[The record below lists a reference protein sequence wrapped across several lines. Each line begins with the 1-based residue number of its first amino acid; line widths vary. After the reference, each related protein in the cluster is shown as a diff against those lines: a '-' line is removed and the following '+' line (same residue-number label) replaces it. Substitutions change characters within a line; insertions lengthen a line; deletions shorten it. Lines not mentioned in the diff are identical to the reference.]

1 MLFGVG
7 LGPGDPKLITLK
19 AIEVLKAVDEV
30 IVPGRLAESLVRH
43 IVKPRVVNFP
53 MGKGREGRGS
63 IIKLAK
69 ELIDRCARE
78 NIAFACL
85 GDPMFYSTFHHLVE
99 EMININ
105 PGIEIEVVPGI
116 PSFTTV
122 FSRIKVFVD
131 NHLLITTLKDDD
143 IGYVVVS
150 KATRPREICERLK
163 KMGMKKFYL
172 AERMFMD
179 GERVEKIDRPP
190 EKADYFTIVVGIR

>member
-19 AIEVLKAVDEV
+19 AVEVLKSVNEV
-30 IVPGRLAESLVRH
+30 IVPGKLAESVVRH
-43 IVKPRVVNFP
+43 IVKPRVVNFT
-53 MGKGREGRGS
+53 MGGSRES
-63 IIKLAK
+63 IIELAK
-69 ELIDRCARE
+69 ELADRCVRE
-78 NIAFACL
+78 DIAFACL

-99 EMININ
+99 ELINVNSDIK
-105 PGIEIEVVPGI
+105 IEIVPGI

-131 NHLLITTLKDDD
+131 SPLLITTLKDSN

-150 KATRPREICERLK
+150 KATKPKEVCEYLK

-179 GERVEKIDRPP
+179 GEKVEKIDSPQ
-190 EKADYFTIVVGIR
+190 EKADYFTIIVGTR

>member
-19 AIEVLKAVDEV
+19 AVEVLKAVNEV
-30 IVPGRLAESLVRH
+30 IVPGKLAESLVRY
-43 IVKPRVVNFP
+43 IVKPRVVNFT
-53 MGKGREGRGS
+53 MGGSRES
-63 IIKLAK
+63 VIELAK
-69 ELIDRCARE
+69 ELADRCVRE
-78 NIAFACL
+78 DIAFACL

-99 EMININ
+99 ELININ
-105 PGIEIEVVPGI
+105 SGIKIEIVPGI

-131 NHLLITTLKDDD
+131 SPLLITTLKDSN

-150 KATRPREICERLK
+150 KATKPREVCEYLK

-179 GERVEKIDRPP
+179 SERVEKIDRPP
-190 EKADYFTIVVGIR
+190 EKADYFTIIVGTR

>member
-30 IVPGRLAESLVRH
+30 IVPGRLAESLVRY
-43 IVKPRVVNFP
+43 ITKPRVVSFP
-53 MGKGREGRGS
+53 MGKNRGS
-63 IIKLAK
+63 IVELAK
-69 ELIDRCARE
+69 ELVDRCARE
-78 NIAFACL
+78 NVAFACL

-105 PGIEIEVVPGI
+105 PCVEIEVVPGI
-116 PSFTTV
+116 SSFTAV

-131 NHLLITTLKDDD
+131 KPLLITTLKDDD

-163 KMGMKKFYL
+163 KMEMKKFYI

-179 GERVEKIDRPP
+179 GERVEKIDRPQ
-190 EKADYFTIVVGIR
+190 EKADYFTIIVGTR

>member
-19 AIEVLKAVDEV
+19 AIEVLKAVNEV
-30 IVPGRLAESLVRH
+30 IVPGKLAESLVRH

-53 MGKGREGRGS
+53 MGGSRESTIR
-63 IIKLAK
+63 LAK
-69 ELIDRCARE
+69 ELAGRCVKE
-78 NIAFACL
+78 DIAFACL

-99 EMININ
+99 EMISIN
-105 PGIEIEVVPGI
+105 PGIKIEVVPGI

-131 NHLLITTLKDDD
+131 NPLLVTTPKDND
-143 IGYVVVS
+143 IGCVVVS
-150 KATRPREICERLK
+150 KATKPKEICEYLK

-172 AERMFMD
+172 AERMFMN
-179 GERVEKIDRPP
+179 GERAEKIDRPP
-190 EKADYFTIVVGIR
+190 EKADYFTIIVGTR

>member
-19 AIEVLKAVDEV
+19 AVEVLKAVNEV
-30 IVPGRLAESLVRH
+30 IVPGKLAESLVRY
-43 IVKPRVVNFP
+43 IVKPRVVNFT
-53 MGKGREGRGS
+53 MGGSRES
-63 IIKLAK
+63 VIELAK
-69 ELIDRCARE
+69 ELADRCVRE
-78 NIAFACL
+78 DIAFACL

-99 EMININ
+99 ELISINSDIK
-105 PGIEIEVVPGI
+105 IEIVPGI

-131 NHLLITTLKDDD
+131 SPLLITTLKDGN

-150 KATRPREICERLK
+150 KATKPKEVCEYLK

-179 GERVEKIDRPP
+179 GEKVEKIDRPP
-190 EKADYFTIVVGIR
+190 EKADYFTIIVGTR

>member
-1 MLFGVG
+1 MLCGVG

-19 AIEVLKAVDEV
+19 AVEVLKAVNEV
-30 IVPGRLAESLVRH
+30 IVPGKLAESLVRC
-43 IVKPRVVNFP
+43 IVKPRVVKFT
-53 MGKGREGRGS
+53 MGGS
-63 IIKLAK
+63 KENIVELAK
-69 ELIDRCARE
+69 ELADRCVRE
-78 NIAFACL
+78 DIAFACL

-99 EMININ
+99 ELISINSDIK
-105 PGIEIEVVPGI
+105 IEIVPGI

-131 NHLLITTLKDDD
+131 SPLLITTLKDGN

-150 KATRPREICERLK
+150 KATKPKEVCEYLK

-179 GERVEKIDRPP
+179 GEKVEKIDRPP
-190 EKADYFTIVVGIR
+190 EKADYFTIIVGTR

>member
-19 AIEVLKAVDEV
+19 AVEVLKAVNEV
-30 IVPGRLAESLVRH
+30 IVPGKLAESLVRC
-43 IVKPRVVNFP
+43 IVKPRVVNFT
-53 MGKGREGRGS
+53 MGGS
-63 IIKLAK
+63 KENIIELAK
-69 ELIDRCARE
+69 ELADRCVRE
-78 NIAFACL
+78 DIAFACL

-99 EMININ
+99 ELISINSDIK
-105 PGIEIEVVPGI
+105 IEIVPGI

-131 NHLLITTLKDDD
+131 SPLLITTLKDGN

-150 KATRPREICERLK
+150 KATKPKEVCEYLK

-179 GERVEKIDRPP
+179 GEKVEKIDRPP
-190 EKADYFTIVVGIR
+190 EKADYFTIIVGTR